1 MTETKEPIHEIK
13 LTPIQ
18 NALLEWLKRDAQSD
32 YERDRLHYGSDLWP
46 GKCERA
52 IWYAIHG
59 TPRDEET
66 LGSQL
71 RFKGGRI
78 FESAL
83 VSALKHAGLEVQT
96 QVLVRPLRPSTWAWA
111 PGHADLVV
119 VPWKKLIEVV
129 APRAALFRRA
139 GTDPR
144 KLVKEQYR
152 WQVSAYFH
160 ELRRRGL
167 VEKASVLFLDREG
180 ANQPV
185 EVEMTDDLLVP
196 LEEIVREEERKARLL
211 EEADVPARVRGSV
224 VFEVLKGGRA
234 TAANPAP
241 QRVVRST
248 SELNWQCRY
257 CPFRTTCDPGP
268 EERPITISSELRGR
282 VVAEAERRWA
292 AGVKRVVI
300 RVGEESE
307 FDEGEPREVNADA
320 KEEPTS

>member
-1 MTETKEPIHEIK
+1 
-13 LTPIQ
+13 
-18 NALLEWLKRDAQSD
+18 
-32 YERDRLHYGSDLWP
+32 
-46 GKCERA
+46 
-52 IWYAIHG
+52 
-59 TPRDEET
+59 
-66 LGSQL
+66 
-71 RFKGGRI
+71 
-78 FESAL
+78 
-83 VSALKHAGLEVQT
+83 
-96 QVLVRPLRPSTWAWA
+96 
-111 PGHADLVV
+111 VV

-139 GTDPR
+139 GSEPR
-144 KLVKEQYR
+144 KLVREQYR

-167 VEKASVLFLDREG
+167 VERASVLFLDREG

-185 EVEMTDDLLVP
+185 EVEITDDLLVP

-211 EEADVPARVRGSV
+211 EVADMPARVRGSV

-234 TAANPAP
+234 TAANPTP
-241 QRVVRST
+241 ERVVRST

-257 CPFRTTCDPGP
+257 CPFRTTCEPGP

-300 RVGEESE
+300 RVGEEGES
-307 FDEGEPREVNADA
+307 DEDDEPRTGATAEP
-320 KEEPTS
+320 KEEATS